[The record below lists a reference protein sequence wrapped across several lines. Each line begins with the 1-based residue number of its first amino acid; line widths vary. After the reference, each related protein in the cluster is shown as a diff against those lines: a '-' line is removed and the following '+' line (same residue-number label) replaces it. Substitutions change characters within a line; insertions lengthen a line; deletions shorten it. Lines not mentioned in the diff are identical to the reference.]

1 MIGFIYHRT
10 PHLQVMTVGSSHSI
24 CSIHKSR
31 HLTFVETKHTLQHVG
46 YLFFR
51 GLPIASNSHL
61 NLKRSIFGNRNVT
74 TQGSSHSNSLCT
86 SQFKHGLN
94 VFAEKGRLNS

>member
-10 PHLQVMTVGSSHSI
+10 PHLQVMTVGSCHSI
-24 CSIHKSR
+24 RSIHKSR

-51 GLPIASNSHL
+51 GLPIARL
-61 NLKRSIFGNRNVT
+61 RAAAIATPCARPNLSMD
-74 TQGSSHSNSLCT
+74 
-86 SQFKHGLN
+86 
-94 VFAEKGRLNS
+94 